1 VAFDPV
7 SAEDFL
13 FASYLRA
20 RPLLHGGDEATRRPE
35 LTARLLTALGS
46 PHRGLRCLL
55 VAGSKGKGSTA
66 AFAASLLGLSGG
78 PVGMFSSPH
87 LLDVRERI
95 RVDGVA
101 ISRQRFVALVEE
113 VAAPATRME
122 ATLAADAY
130 LSPIGLLLAVALLH
144 FRASGVQ
151 LAVIEAGRGAR
162 FDDTRV
168 VEHPVAA
175 LTPIMSEH
183 LRELGPGLA
192 RIAWHKAGAI
202 EPGGLAF
209 TATQRPAALAQLEA
223 EASRQGAQLGR
234 IGRDV
239 RLRRRPGGTVDVV
252 TQRRRYTRL
261 QPGLRGPHQAAN
273 LALALVASEALWP
286 GLAEQLLATI
296 QRAVAA
302 TSWPGRCETLQE
314 RPLVLVDGA
323 INATAARAF
332 LAAALPLSRPP
343 IMAIAGAPADKDYAG
358 LFRVLAPH
366 LSRLYVT
373 PAANAYLR
381 FPENAGSVARRY
393 VESVV
398 EAPSVAAAAEAA
410 LAELPVEGTLWIVGT
425 QSLVADA
432 LRVWG
437 RNLERL

>member
-1 VAFDPV
+1 
-7 SAEDFL
+7 
-13 FASYLRA
+13 
-20 RPLLHGGDEATRRPE
+20 
-35 LTARLLTALGS
+35 
-46 PHRGLRCLL
+46 
-55 VAGSKGKGSTA
+55 
-66 AFAASLLGLSGG
+66 
-78 PVGMFSSPH
+78 MFSSPH

-95 RVDGVA
+95 RVDGEA

-113 VAAPATRME
+113 VAAPATRLE

-144 FRASGVQ
+144 FRASGVR

-162 FDDTRV
+162 FDDTRL

-209 TATQRPAALAQLEA
+209 TAMQRPAALAELEA
-223 EASRQGAQLGR
+223 EALRQGAQLGR

-239 RLRRRPGGTVDVV
+239 RLRRRPDGTVDVV
-252 TQRRRYTRL
+252 TQRRLYTRL
-261 QPGLRGPHQAAN
+261 RPGLRGPHQAAN
-273 LALALVASEALWP
+273 LALALAASEALWP
-286 GLAEQLLATI
+286 GLAEQLLATV
-296 QRAVAA
+296 QRAAAA

-437 RNLERL
+437 RNLEHL